1 MNKRYIGWGVLI
13 LMALA
18 ITVYAKPIAGGL
30 YGDGNL
36 AEFRA
41 SKDYALHMEGLRTTQ
56 IKIDRQKRR
65 RGEYQRKLVK
75 IRERLAEIRA
85 ELAAQ

>member
-13 LMALA
+13 VMALVM
-18 ITVYAKPIAGGL
+18 TVYAGPIARGV
-30 YGDGNL
+30 YGDGSL
-36 AEFRA
+36 EEFRA
-41 SKDYALHMEGLRTTQ
+41 SKSYALHMEGLRTTQ
-56 IKIDRQKRR
+56 IKIDRQKRKEK
-65 RGEYQRKLVK
+65 EYRKKLVK